1 MDWID
6 EVHMRLKRKNKILF
20 AKDSEYLQD
29 LASLFQEQEH
39 RVMALWAFEFAAE
52 TVANL
57 EEKYPDERR
66 PREALEAVQA
76 WAAGK
81 IKMRPAQQK
90 ILSCHTFAKEIACK
104 EDIAMCHAV
113 GQACAVVHT
122 AGHAIGYPIYD
133 LTSIIYRYGIED
145 ASKIVEERK
154 QTYINRLLYWKEHL
168 DTYKGEWAE
177 FMRK

>member
-1 MDWID
+1 MNWID

-52 TVANL
+52 TIANL

-90 ILSCHTFAKEIACK
+90 ILPCHTFAKEIACK

>member
-1 MDWID
+1 MNWID

-76 WAAGK
+76 WAPEK
-81 IKMRPAQQK
+81 SRCVRPNKKFYPAIPLQRRSLVKK
-90 ILSCHTFAKEIACK
+90 ILRCVTPSGRR
-104 EDIAMCHAV
+104 V
-113 GQACAVVHT
+113 R
-122 AGHAIGYPIYD
+122 
-133 LTSIIYRYGIED
+133 LSIRPD
-145 ASKIVEERK
+145 M
-154 QTYINRLLYWKEHL
+154 RLVIPYTTLLPLFTDME
-168 DTYKGEWAE
+168 
-177 FMRK
+177 

>member
-1 MDWID
+1 MNWID

-81 IKMRPAQQK
+81 IKMRPA
-90 ILSCHTFAKEIACK
+90 T
-104 EDIAMCHAV
+104 
-113 GQACAVVHT
+113 G
-122 AGHAIGYPIYD
+122 PIVAP
-133 LTSIIYRYGIED
+133 I
-145 ASKIVEERK
+145 
-154 QTYINRLLYWKEHL
+154 
-168 DTYKGEWAE
+168 
-177 FMRK
+177 